1 MKRNLFRIVSSLTM
15 SVAMLSFF
23 QGCGKISQEEDEPV
37 IMMDYPREDIV
48 LTKAQAEY
56 LNAGNQFAFKW
67 LSIVNGEQEGDWFVS
82 PLSMQYI
89 LGMFANGATEMLVSE
104 ISLAL
109 GYKDAGTEEMNDFLL
124 YLSNQLK
131 SLDPNTHI
139 YTANLALSDKNNPFK
154 TAYKERVNS
163 FYGAF
168 VQDVTFSKP
177 ATVVDIVNNWASDN
191 TKGALKEVVSKDD
204 IPTETIFILGNVVY
218 FKGEW
223 INRFIKSNTKESVFY
238 KRKGKIKVPM
248 MQQQGT
254 FFGYQT
260 EVFKQI
266 TLPYGNGAYQMDV
279 FLPLESK
286 GIEDV
291 ILFLSQNGIS
301 KGIPYIVDVWLPRFE
316 TETPKRNI
324 YSHLQSLGISSLGLP
339 YLEPMIYTFDN
350 GNSINGS
357 MFSVYHTAKIKVD
370 ESGSE
375 AAAATIAGASTGAN
389 LETPAA
395 MEFHADHP
403 FLYLIREVST
413 GAILFAGK
421 YGAE

>member
-191 TKGALKEVVSKDD
+191 TKGVLKEVVSKDD

-223 INRFIKSNTKESVFY
+223 INRFSQLKSK
-238 KRKGKIKVPM
+238 
-248 MQQQGT
+248 
-254 FFGYQT
+254 
-260 EVFKQI
+260 
-266 TLPYGNGAYQMDV
+266 
-279 FLPLESK
+279 
-286 GIEDV
+286 
-291 ILFLSQNGIS
+291 
-301 KGIPYIVDVWLPRFE
+301 
-316 TETPKRNI
+316 
-324 YSHLQSLGISSLGLP
+324 
-339 YLEPMIYTFDN
+339 
-350 GNSINGS
+350 
-357 MFSVYHTAKIKVD
+357 
-370 ESGSE
+370 
-375 AAAATIAGASTGAN
+375 
-389 LETPAA
+389 
-395 MEFHADHP
+395 
-403 FLYLIREVST
+403 
-413 GAILFAGK
+413 
-421 YGAE
+421 